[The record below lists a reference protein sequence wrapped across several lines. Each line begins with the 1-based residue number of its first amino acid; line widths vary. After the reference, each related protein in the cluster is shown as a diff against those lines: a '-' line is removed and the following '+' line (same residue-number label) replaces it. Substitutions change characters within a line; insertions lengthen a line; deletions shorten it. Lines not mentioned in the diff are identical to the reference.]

1 MHLHNKRL
9 NEKVVGLCF
18 NVVNAFWVDGGFNKF
33 FMVNFMGNWQTQLYK
48 KAGYVQAKHFIF
60 LLFLNWIVVE
70 WLVII
75 YV

>member
-1 MHLHNKRL
+1 
-9 NEKVVGLCF
+9 
-18 NVVNAFWVDGGFNKF
+18 
-33 FMVNFMGNWQTQLYK
+33 MVNFMGNWQTQLYK